1 MLKNKRGI
9 TPVISNLLLLV
20 VAVAAMSVATTA
32 TYIITGNLRDT
43 MGERF
48 IVEDVWFKQ
57 NGEKEIAI
65 YLRNVGKVTV
75 EMSSVYINDTSQSFT
90 PFELKIGDHRWLNL
104 TYSWSSES
112 VYRIFIMTNRGTEVT
127 DYYKAP

>member
-1 MLKNKRGI
+1 MLKNERGI
-9 TPVISNLLLLV
+9 APVVSNLLLLV
-20 VAVAAMSVATTA
+20 VAVAAMSVAATA
-32 TYIITGNLRDT
+32 TYIITGDLRDT

-48 IVEDVWFKQ
+48 IIEDVWFKQ
-57 NGEKEIAI
+57 NDEIAI
-65 YLRNVGKVTV
+65 YFRNVGKVAV
-75 EMSSVYINDTSQSFT
+75 EISSVYINNTSPVFT

-112 VYRIFIMTNRGTEVT
+112 VYHIFIMTNRGTKVA

>member
-57 NGEKEIAI
+57 DGQKEIAI

-90 PFELKIGDHRWLNL
+90 PFELQIGDHRWLNL

-112 VYRIFIMTNRGTEVT
+112 VYRIFIMTNRGTEVA